1 MSNYIIPYIIVLK
14 MSISKIAST
23 RDRQARLLEYPSDRM
38 TKSLLY

>member
-1 MSNYIIPYIIVLK
+1 

-23 RDRQARLLEYPSDRM
+23 RDRQARLLEYRRPSDRM